1 MKSWKAVSLYL
12 CAVALMCFVSNA
24 RAQAI
29 PKPGEQFAAINN
41 DGMWTWYG
49 EPKAVYFEGTHRRT
63 YMAWNK
69 STGDKQVGYYDHDTK
84 ETLSVIMPKMPY
96 NGDDHDHPSIIMRPD
111 GKLLFFCTGHDGN
124 QVTEYIMKNAE
135 DLSSG
140 WDGPYYPG
148 GNGGY
153 CYPNAVFLKNEGTKG
168 RFYIFYRD
176 NTKLSAADSVN
187 YCPSFCTSD
196 DWGVT
201 WSAKKR
207 LYQYVGSAYKPYCK
221 YATDG
226 LSEIYISIEFQN
238 REGAGAGRPDY
249 FMKYQNGTFYAA
261 DNHVLATMATL
272 PVFNTQLDTIFYAYR
287 YGAGFSNTACDIAID
302 PSNNPVILYCSFLD
316 TSLYE
321 YWYMRWTGT
330 SWFKRPIVNS
340 GAYRGA
346 QSGFFAGLTFD
357 HENAN
362 NIYVCRQLLKPG
374 AVAFNLQDT
383 SVANY
388 KTIKASDWV
397 TLDAVHELERWT
409 TTDGGISWDTIAV
422 TRNSANKNML
432 PCVPRNHKPNMQ
444 VDVMWLNG
452 VYTSM
457 APDNGGYNCAV
468 RMFPFKAGESLPV
481 TAAQPVF
488 RSTIAPRG
496 MVYNNKGVTF
506 FLTHPERASCRVYS
520 LNGGLIADLTPLVRS
535 MKAGHATL
543 PFSAMH
549 SASGACVV
557 VLDNGGTRITGNVFV
572 TK

>member
-1 MKSWKAVSLYL
+1 MKSWNSVSLFL
-12 CAVALMCFVSNA
+12 CAVALTCFVSSA

-29 PKPGEQFAAINN
+29 PKPGEQFAAMS
-41 DGMWTWYG
+41 DDAMWTWYG

-69 STGDKQVGYYDHDTK
+69 STGSKQVGYYDHDTK
-84 ETLSVIMPKMPY
+84 ETLSVIMPSMPY
-96 NGDDHDHPSIIMRPD
+96 GPDDHDHPSIIMRPD

-124 QVTEYIMKNAE
+124 EVTEYIMKNSE

-176 NTKLSAADSVN
+176 NTKLSATDSVN

-238 REGAGAGRPDY
+238 REGSGAGRPDY

-261 DNHVLATMATL
+261 DNHVLATLATL
-272 PVFNTQLDTIFYAYR
+272 PVFNTQLDTIFYAYK
-287 YGAGFSNTACDIAID
+287 YGAGFSGTACDIAID
-302 PSNNPVILYCSFLD
+302 PNNNPVILYCSFLD

-357 HENAN
+357 HDNAN

-409 TTDGGISWDTIAV
+409 TTDGGITWDTVAI

-457 APDNGGYNCAV
+457 APPGYDCAV
-468 RMFPFKAGESLPV
+468 RIFPFKAGESLPL
-481 TAAQPVF
+481 TAAVPAYQ
-488 RSTIAPRG
+488 STIAPRG
-496 MVYNNKGVTF
+496 MVYNSKGVTF
-506 FLTHPERASCRVYS
+506 FLARPERASCRVYS
-520 LNGGLIADLTPLVRS
+520 LNGGLIADLTPVVRK
-535 MKAGHATL
+535 MTAGHATL
-543 PFSAMH
+543 PFSAFR

-557 VLDNGGTRITGNVFV
+557 ALDNGSTRITGNVFV

>member
-1 MKSWKAVSLYL
+1 MKCEKTVSLFL
-12 CAVALMCFVSNA
+12 FAIALAFCVSNS

-29 PKPGEQFAAINN
+29 PKPGEQFAAMSN
-41 DGMWTWYG
+41 DAMWTWYG

-96 NGDDHDHPSIIMRPD
+96 GGDDHDHPSIIMRPD
-111 GKLLFFCTGHDGN
+111 GKLILFCTGHDGN
-124 QVTEYIMKNAE
+124 EVTEYIMKNAE
-135 DLSSG
+135 DLTSG

-176 NTKLSAADSVN
+176 NTQYAGETDN
-187 YCPSFCTSD
+187 YCPAFCTSD
-196 DWGVT
+196 DLGVT

-207 LYQYVGSAYKPYCK
+207 LYLYVGSAYKPYCK

-226 LSEIYISIEFQN
+226 LSEIYISIEYQN
-238 REGAGAGRPDY
+238 REGDGKGRPDY
-249 FMKYQNGTFYAA
+249 FVKYSNGTFYAD
-261 DNHVLATMATL
+261 DNHVLATMSTL
-272 PVFNTQLDTIFYAYR
+272 PILNTQLDTVFYAYA
-287 YGAGFSNTACDIAID
+287 YGAGFSGTACDIAID
-302 PSNNPVILYCSFLD
+302 PNNNPVILYCSFLD

-321 YWYMRWTGT
+321 YWYVRWTGT

-374 AVAFNLQDT
+374 TVNFNLQDT

-397 TLDAVHELERWT
+397 TVDAVHELERWT
-409 TTDGGISWDTIAV
+409 TTDGGVSWDTVAI

-457 APDNGGYNCAV
+457 SPDGYNCAV
-468 RMFPFKAGESLPV
+468 RIFPYKTGEALPT

-488 RSTIAPRG
+488 PSTFAPRG
-496 MVYNNKGVTF
+496 MVCNSTGVTF
-506 FLTHPERASCRVYS
+506 FLTHPEKASCRVYA
-520 LNGGLIADLTPLVRS
+520 LNGSLIADLTSMVRS
-535 MKAGHATL
+535 MKAGHAVL
-543 PFSAMH
+543 PFSALHMAH
-549 SASGACVV
+549 GTCVV
-557 VLDNGGTRITGNVFV
+557 ALDNGTTRITGNVFV